1 MIIFPL
7 ERVWKPHGLDWFFLS
22 RWILSV
28 FVPGQK
34 PGSQQVFH
42 TIPIPSLDKGT
53 ADYRVFGNNVFIVYH
68 LKSGFAWK
76 NISEETFFIENHR

>member
-1 MIIFPL
+1 MPQTLPGEASGPDWFCPVVVFVPGQKHPVAQVEMIIFPL

-53 ADYRVFGNNVFIVYH
+53 AD
-68 LKSGFAWK
+68 
-76 NISEETFFIENHR
+76 